1 MSYMRNSWTD
11 PRTGEALLGTA
22 ALVGLLV
29 CIINCFF
36 PQVEMALTG
45 GNVPLPQGFIKVA
58 CFGFL
63 VGLVFIYR
71 TLDLSLF
78 PTKMW
83 LITVGYLMVV
93 FIWLWQGQ
101 NKRPSEIFLAYNAYY
116 CPLIFAP
123 LAAGLRGR
131 VSQETAFKIFMA
143 TFATCALL
151 GWVQYVLQEP
161 IIRLASNDGNFRIYL
176 SQWMVGGYRSIRA
189 NSFFA
194 FAQEYGSFVVLIA
207 AIGIGM
213 CRARG
218 GWKLGVPL
226 YLFAAATCYTTMTR
240 AAFLQLFVA
249 SIAALTFTFGKR
261 NTRVRW
267 QPLIAFAASVFI
279 AFSGLTSII
288 SQKKSIYDDVSLQQR
303 LDQWQI
309 AESTLSHSS
318 AWPQLLGLGY
328 CQADKPVMVANK
340 EDWNTVLLDNMY
352 VALALHI
359 GLIGMAVIVGFF
371 SVMWSCLQRATVETP
386 TPVMIGIASYWSTF
400 AMTGMFNIQMA
411 QYGFWFLIALVVSGR
426 PTEESINSWEGQLD
440 TQFVRSA
447 AFV

>member
-1 MSYMRNSWTD
+1 M
-11 PRTGEALLGTA
+11 
-22 ALVGLLV
+22 V
-29 CIINCFF
+29 
-36 PQVEMALTG
+36 LTG
-45 GNVPLPQGFIKVA
+45 GSVPLPQGLIKIA
-58 CFGFL
+58 CFAFL
-63 VGLVFIYR
+63 VSLILIYR

-78 PTKMW
+78 PTRMW
-83 LITVGYLMVV
+83 IATIGYLLLA
-93 FIWLWQGQ
+93 FIWLWLGQ
-101 NKRPSEIFLAYNAYY
+101 NKRPAEIFLAYNAYY

-123 LAAGLRGR
+123 LAVGLRGKI
-131 VSQETAFKIFMA
+131 SQHAAFKILMA
-143 TFATCALL
+143 TFAACALL

-194 FAQEYGSFVVLIA
+194 FAQEYGSFVVLIGA
-207 AIGIGM
+207 AAIGM

-226 YLFAAATCYTTMTR
+226 YLFAVATCYTTMTR

-249 SIAALTFTFGKR
+249 TGAALTFTFGKR
-261 NTRVRW
+261 STRVRW

-279 AFSGLTSII
+279 AFSGLTSVI

-318 AWPQLLGLGY
+318 VWPQLFGLGF

-340 EDWNTVLLDNMY
+340 EDWNTVLVDNMY

-359 GLIGMAVIVGFF
+359 GIIGLVVMVGFF
-371 SVMWSCLQRATVETP
+371 CVMWSCLQRETVARP
-386 TPVMIGIASYWSTF
+386 TPLMIGIASYWSTF

-411 QYGFWFLIALVVSGR
+411 QYGFWFLIALIVSGQ
-426 PTEESINSWEGQLD
+426 PAELGSIDHWEAQIDSELAN
-440 TQFVRSA
+440 A
-447 AFV
+447 AALV